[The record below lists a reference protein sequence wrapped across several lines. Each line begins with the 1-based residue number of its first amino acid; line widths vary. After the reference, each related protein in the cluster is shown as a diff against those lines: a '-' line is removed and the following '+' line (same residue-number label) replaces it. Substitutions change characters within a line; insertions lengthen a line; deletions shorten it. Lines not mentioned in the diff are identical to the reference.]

1 MARFSRLVNPHLP
14 YSQESI
20 SSCVGSAVSHCR
32 GYESSR
38 GSCGSCGFG
47 VASLRSGGILISM
60 IILISMTVMSLI
72 ATAGR
77 FAPLDP
83 IHWDSLCSSM

>member
-1 MARFSRLVNPHLP
+1 MARLSPAVNPHLT

-20 SSCVGSAVSHCR
+20 SSCVGSADYVRRC
-32 GYESSR
+32 
-38 GSCGSCGFG
+38 FG

-72 ATAGR
+72 ATAGSLRYVR
-77 FAPLDP
+77 FFAIQIP
-83 IHWDSLCSSM
+83 M